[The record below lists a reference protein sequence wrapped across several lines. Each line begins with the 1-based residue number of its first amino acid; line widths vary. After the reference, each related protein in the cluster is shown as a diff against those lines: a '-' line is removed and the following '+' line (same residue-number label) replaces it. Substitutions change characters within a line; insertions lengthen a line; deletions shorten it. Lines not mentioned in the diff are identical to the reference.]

1 MRFYLL
7 LLSESYEMCI
17 FASHYCIT
25 SHKITN
31 TLSLSSFIAQRIYS
45 SSEEKRRISRPAI
58 IIAMLGVCI
67 GVVVMI
73 VSIAVVF
80 GFKEE
85 VTAKV
90 VGFGNDIQILS
101 LTQNQKGELLPVV
114 TNDSLKKVVLSAGGI
129 RHIEEYAVKVGMMKT
144 DEDFRA
150 VQFNGVGEDYDLDFF
165 RQYLLEGEVPQFSSK
180 ESTNNIVISK
190 KIASDLNIRLG
201 DRVFTYFVDDINMR
215 ARRFNVCGIYETN
228 LTDYD
233 KNVVLTDIYTIRKL
247 NNWALDESSG
257 YHISVY
263 DFDRVEDVTER
274 LVSLVNHNYDRNGC
288 TYGAFSIKEV
298 VPSIFSW
305 LGVLDMNVVMIL
317 VLMLCVSTFTIM
329 SGLLIVMLERINMIG
344 LLKAMG
350 ATNFTIRK
358 IFMHFSI
365 RVVGA
370 GLLLGNVVAL
380 LICWL
385 QYQFHLVKLD
395 ASVYYIDFVP
405 VKFQW
410 LMFIGV
416 DIITI
421 IISGIVIFGSS
432 FFMSIGKPAKT
443 IRFE

>member
-1 MRFYLL
+1 
-7 LLSESYEMCI
+7 
-17 FASHYCIT
+17 
-25 SHKITN
+25 
-31 TLSLSSFIAQRIYS
+31 
-45 SSEEKRRISRPAI
+45 
-58 IIAMLGVCI
+58 MLGVCI

-80 GFKEE
+80 GFKKE

-90 VGFGNDIQILS
+90 VGFGSDIQILS

-114 TNDSLKKVVLSAGGI
+114 TNDSLRKVVMSAGGI
-129 RHIEEYAVKVGMMKT
+129 RHIEEYAVKVGMIKT

-165 RQYLLEGEVPQFSSK
+165 RQYLLEGKVPRFGGEEPTDS
-180 ESTNNIVISK
+180 IVISR
-190 KIASDLNIRLG
+190 KIASDLSIKVG
-201 DRVFTYFVDDINMR
+201 DRVFAYFVDNMNMR
-215 ARRFNVCGIYETN
+215 ARRFTVGGIYETN
-228 LTDYD
+228 LTEYD
-233 KNVVLTDIYTIRKL
+233 RNIVLTDIYTVRKL
-247 NNWALDESSG
+247 NNWASDESSG
-257 YHISVY
+257 YHISVF
-263 DFDRVEDVTER
+263 DFDRVDEVTER
-274 LVSLVNHNYDRNGC
+274 LVSVVNHNYDRNGC
-288 TYGAFSIKEV
+288 TYGAFSIKEI

-317 VLMLCVSTFTIM
+317 VLMLCVSAFTIM
-329 SGLLIVMLERINMIG
+329 SGLLIVMLERIHMIG

-370 GLLLGNVVAL
+370 GLLAGNVIGL

-385 QYQFHLVKLD
+385 QYEFHPVKLD

-405 VKFQW
+405 VEFRW
-410 LMFIGV
+410 LTFLGV
-416 DIITI
+416 DVITI
-421 IISGIVIFGSS
+421 IISGMVIFGSS
-432 FFMSIGKPAKT
+432 FFMSIGKPART